1 MKGRCIIMTAGDQ
14 HGIEKKDIGLRQGDC
29 VICCDGGLRLA
40 QRLHIR
46 PDLIIGDFDSYTG
59 ELPEG
64 VPVQRL
70 KRDKDDTDSMTAT
83 KYALEQGY
91 DSLLYVAAT
100 GGRLDHLLG
109 NMQMLA
115 YVAEHAPGTPAEI
128 VGAAE
133 RVWMLDDGGSL
144 EIHAPAESTFSVLCH
159 SDAAEGVHIH
169 GARFELNGAT
179 LTNRFPL
186 GVSNRIAG
194 HCASISV
201 EKGIL
206 FVILPKEVLAG

>member
-1 MKGRCIIMTAGDQ
+1 
-14 HGIEKKDIGLRQGDC
+14 
-29 VICCDGGLRLA
+29 
-40 QRLHIR
+40 
-46 PDLIIGDFDSYTG
+46 
-59 ELPEG
+59 
-64 VPVQRL
+64 
-70 KRDKDDTDSMTAT
+70 MTAT